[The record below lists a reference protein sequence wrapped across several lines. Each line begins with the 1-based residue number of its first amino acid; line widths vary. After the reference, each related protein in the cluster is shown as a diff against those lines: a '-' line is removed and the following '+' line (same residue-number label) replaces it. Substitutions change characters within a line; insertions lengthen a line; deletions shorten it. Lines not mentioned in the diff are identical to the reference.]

1 MFIAMD
7 HSGTERE
14 SPERVHLS
22 RCLRRALGFVDP
34 ARRRS
39 VAKATPEEIIQ
50 YLLDGDV
57 PGDSYQELL
66 VLESQ
71 SADANNTGLYRTW
84 RLRRMVES
92 HHPFREMMTL
102 FWLDLFAVSALRTK
116 DLACYHNFCRGL
128 QERALSP
135 WSEVL
140 ALCLE
145 HPAFLLNLRAE
156 RNYRSMPNQQLGE
169 FIVANLMGRNPEQER
184 ECVSDIARAYTGL
197 FVRNGELR
205 RYEYE
210 HDPTVKVIGKDSG
223 DFWPRDVA
231 QVLARDAS
239 VATVLAGR
247 LYRWFIGSDG
257 DIPSGFVQSVVDQV
271 LSGRP
276 TGTIVAEAIVS
287 SSNSAQPRGRRI
299 KSPLEVF
306 LAVARPLKARVTTAL
321 TDLLIESGW
330 DILHP
335 LTYAGWPKGRDW
347 LTTSQLAR
355 RVSLTESLLL
365 KEDRFG
371 GGVDVVEAAKT
382 AGYGDDW
389 PSFLV
394 DALLDDGIPPEV
406 KGEWER
412 HVQQGP
418 SAAVLFLVSLP
429 EFQLS

>member
-1 MFIAMD
+1 
-7 HSGTERE
+7 
-14 SPERVHLS
+14 
-22 RCLRRALGFVDP
+22 VDP
-34 ARRRS
+34 VQRRS
-39 VAKATPEEIIQ
+39 LAKATPEAIVQ
-50 YLLDGDV
+50 QLLDGDS
-57 PGDSYQELL
+57 PGESYQQLL

-71 SADANNTGLYRTW
+71 SADAKNTGLYRTW
-84 RLRRMVES
+84 QLRRMVES
-92 HHPFREMMTL
+92 PHPYREMMTL
-102 FWLDLFAVSALRTK
+102 FWLDLFAISALRTK
-116 DLACYHNFCRGL
+116 DTACYHSFCCGL

-135 WSEVL
+135 WDEIL
-140 ALCLE
+140 GFCLE

-156 RNYRSMPNQQLGE
+156 RNYRSMPNHQLGE
-169 FIVANLMGRNPEQER
+169 FVVEHLMGRNPGQER
-184 ECVSDIARAYTGL
+184 ECVSNIARTYTGL

-205 RYEYE
+205 RYDYE
-210 HDPTVKVIGKDSG
+210 HDPTVKVLGKDSG
-223 DFWPRDVA
+223 DFWPGDVA

-257 DIPSGFVQSVVDQV
+257 NIPPGFVQSVVDQI
-271 LSGRP
+271 LAGRP

-287 SSNSAQPRGRRI
+287 SSKSAQARARRI

-321 TDLLIESGW
+321 AELLAELGW

-335 LTYAGWPKGRDW
+335 PTYAGWPKGRDW
-347 LTTSQLAR
+347 LTTSQLVR
-355 RVSLTESLLL
+355 RVSLIESLLL

-371 GGVDVVEAAKT
+371 GGVDVVQAART

-389 PSFLV
+389 PGFLV
-394 DALLDDGIPPEV
+394 DALLGDGIPAEV